1 MSTNNEETIEHGPM
15 TGAAFKVIRERL
27 GLPADWLAEHFDVA
41 VRTARRWENGTS
53 PVPDG
58 VRLGLEQLQAEH
70 DVAVQQLEATLDDL
84 PDPLLVTYRVD
95 SHYAACE
102 PAAGG
107 RPASWHR
114 AIVGDVEARH
124 RGATIVYQEP

>member
-1 MSTNNEETIEHGPM
+1 MTEPRAVERDPM
-15 TGAAFKVIRERL
+15 TGAMFKVTRERL

-53 PVPDG
+53 RVPGD
-58 VRLGLEQLQAEH
+58 VQLGLEQLQLEH
-70 DVAVQQLEATLDDL
+70 DAAVEQLAGTLDDM
-84 PDPLLVTYRVD
+84 PDPVLITYRVD

-102 PAAGG
+102 PGVG

-114 AIVGDVEARH
+114 AIVGDIAAR
-124 RGATIVYQEP
+124 RPGVTIVYREP